1 MMPSTPA
8 GGTASHAARISQ
20 VDQKPACLLRPTVP
34 YTSSTP
40 AVGHITDHSAYT
52 KPIGRTATI
61 MRAKPMKVNGPVVV
75 RKKPSQYAMNVKMAP
90 VAMA

>member
-1 MMPSTPA
+1 M
-8 GGTASHAARISQ
+8 SH

-40 AVGHITDHSAYT
+40 AVGHMVAHSAYT
-52 KPIGRTATI
+52 KPMGSTAII
-61 MRAKPMKVNGPVVV
+61 MRPKPMNVNGPVVV
-75 RKKPSQYAMNVKMAP
+75 RKKPSQYAMKVKMAP